1 LDARRPNYVYS
12 IIGGVMKGKLI
23 LVLVAVAFVVLFVL
37 QNATVVEIHFLLWNL
52 SMSRAL
58 VVVVFVAVG
67 VVIGWLLRS
76 NVTFKKIN
84 R

>member
-1 LDARRPNYVYS
+1 
-12 IIGGVMKGKLI
+12 MKGKLI

>member
-1 LDARRPNYVYS
+1 
-12 IIGGVMKGKLI
+12 MKAKLI
-23 LVLVAVAFVVLFVL
+23 LFMVAVAFVVLFVL
-37 QNATVVEIHFLLWNL
+37 QNTTVVEIHFLLWSL

-67 VVIGWLLRS
+67 VAIGWLLRS
-76 NVTFKKIN
+76 NITFKKIG

>member
-1 LDARRPNYVYS
+1 
-12 IIGGVMKGKLI
+12 MKGKLI

-37 QNATVVEIHFLLWNL
+37 QNTTVVEIHFLLWSL

-58 VVVVFVAVG
+58 LIVVFVAVG
-67 VVIGWLLRS
+67 VIIGWLLRS

>member
-1 LDARRPNYVYS
+1 
-12 IIGGVMKGKLI
+12 MKLKLI

-37 QNATVVEIHFLLWNL
+37 QNTTVVEIHFLLWHL

-58 VVVVFVAVG
+58 LIVVFVAVG

-76 NVTFKKIN
+76 NVSFKKIS

>member
-1 LDARRPNYVYS
+1 
-12 IIGGVMKGKLI
+12 MKLKLI

-37 QNATVVEIHFLLWNL
+37 QNTTVVEIHFLLWHL
-52 SMSRAL
+52 TMSRAL
-58 VVVVFVAVG
+58 LIVVFVAVG

-76 NVTFKKIN
+76 NVSFKKIS